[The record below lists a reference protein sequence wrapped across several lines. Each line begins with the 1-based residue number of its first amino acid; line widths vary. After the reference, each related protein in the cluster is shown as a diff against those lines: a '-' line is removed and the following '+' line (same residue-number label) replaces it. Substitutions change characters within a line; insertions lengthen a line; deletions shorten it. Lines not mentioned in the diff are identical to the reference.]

1 MKPCEQEG
9 KIDAY
14 LMGKLSQADSDAFED
29 HYFNCPAC
37 FQKTYARNELV
48 DVIKHKGARIFAPEE
63 EAREARRRAAE
74 SPKVPVWNKI
84 AAFLS
89 PRPWV
94 AVAAAAAVLGVVIL
108 GVVPRS
114 NPSAPVFSA
123 VEDATVRGASVE
135 TISPAGALSKA
146 PAAFSWQAAAGAA
159 EYGISLFKG
168 SELIWSASVREAR
181 AALPADAALG
191 LEPGVAYAWQ
201 VKAYSA
207 EGTLLAASARTE
219 FSIAR

>member
-1 MKPCEQEG
+1 MKSCEQEG

-14 LMGKLSQADSDAFED
+14 LLRKLSQAESDAFED

-48 DVIKHKGARIFAPEE
+48 DVIKYKGASIFAPEE
-63 EAREARRRAAE
+63 EARRPVVET
-74 SPKVPVWNKI
+74 PKVPVWDRI
-84 AAFLS
+84 MAFLT

-94 AVAAAAAVLGVVIL
+94 AVAAAAAVLLVVIV

-123 VEDATVRGASVE
+123 IEDTTVRGASIE
-135 TISPAGALSKA
+135 TIDPAGAQAQA
-146 PAAFSWQAAAGAA
+146 PAAFTWKAAAGAS
-159 EYGISLFKG
+159 EYGVSLFKG
-168 SELIWSASVREAR
+168 SELVWSGTARDVRI
-181 AALPADAALG
+181 ALPESVVKG
-191 LEPGVAYAWQ
+191 LEAGAAYAWQ

-207 EGTLLAASARTE
+207 QGTMLSASARVE
-219 FSIAR
+219 FTIAR